1 MQSSNYSLERIKGCN
16 MFSFV
21 WNEAKCLTNIEKHVI
36 DFDDVDVL
44 FLDERSVVYP
54 SPRNDEDR
62 FVLVGLLNFRFVSV
76 VFKKRGETIRII
88 SARISRKEEQA
99 LWLRNASKPS

>member
-1 MQSSNYSLERIKGCN
+1 MLSLE
-16 MFSFV
+16 
-21 WNEAKCLTNIEKHVI
+21 WDEAKRLTNIEKHGI
-36 DFDDVDVL
+36 DFIDIDVL
-44 FLDERSVVYP
+44 FLDERSVFYP
-54 SPRNDEDR
+54 SPRNEEDR

-76 VFKKRGETIRII
+76 VFTKRGETIRII

>member
-1 MQSSNYSLERIKGCN
+1 MK
-16 MFSFV
+16 MD
-21 WNEAKCLTNIEKHVI
+21 WDEAKRLANIEKHGI

-44 FLDERSVVYP
+44 FLDERSVIYP
-54 SPRNDEDR
+54 SPRNDEER

-76 VFKKRGETIRII
+76 VFTKRGETIRII

>member
-1 MQSSNYSLERIKGCN
+1 MG
-16 MFSFV
+16 FS
-21 WNEAKCLTNIEKHVI
+21 WDEAKRLKNIFNHGI
-36 DFDDVDVL
+36 DFDDVDIV

-76 VFKKRGETIRII
+76 VFTKRDETIRII
-88 SARISRKEEQA
+88 SARRAWKKEQA